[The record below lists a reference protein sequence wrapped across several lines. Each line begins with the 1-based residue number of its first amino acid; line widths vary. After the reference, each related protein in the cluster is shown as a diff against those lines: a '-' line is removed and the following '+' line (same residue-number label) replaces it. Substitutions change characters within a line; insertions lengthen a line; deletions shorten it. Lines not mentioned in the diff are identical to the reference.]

1 MWRTCTSAKP
11 TGTTGRLICSG
22 NIVSGTGTGTILSMT
37 REMQPALFTPFTLRG
52 LTLSNRIIVAPMS
65 QFSAENGCMTDWH
78 LMHLGHMA
86 ISGAGLVMTEAV
98 YPEPQGRNGPGCV
111 GLYSD
116 ACEVALARVHDF
128 CRENSPASIG
138 IQLGHAGRKA
148 SILPPWQDRAY
159 IPLDAGGWEAVG
171 PSEISMGP
179 PYPSPRALSHDDMAA
194 LHGCFV
200 EATKRAARIGYDLL
214 EIHAAHGYL
223 FHQFL
228 SPLSNKRDDDYGGSL
243 ENRSRYL
250 LEVFEAMRAA
260 WPADRP
266 MGVRLSAVD
275 WAEGGLEIEDTIAV
289 ACDLKALGCDFI
301 VASSGGLVVDK
312 PIPLAPGYQAPFA
325 EAIRREVE
333 ILTVAVGMITEPG
346 HAETIVSEGQ
356 ADFVALARGMLY
368 EPRWAWHAA
377 KAFGVSDVS
386 YPSQYN
392 PARPEGR
399 SSYTGNWTPK
409 DLNTP
414 RAWGTVDPDL
424 ISG

>member
-1 MWRTCTSAKP
+1 
-11 TGTTGRLICSG
+11 
-22 NIVSGTGTGTILSMT
+22 MT
-37 REMQPALFTPFTLRG
+37 QETVPALFAPLTLRG

-65 QFSAENGCMTDWH
+65 QFSAEDGCMTDWH

-98 YPEPQGRNGPGCV
+98 YPEARGRNGPGCV

-116 ACEVALARVHDF
+116 ACEAALARVHDF
-128 CRENSPASIG
+128 CRENSPASLG

-148 SILPPWQDRAY
+148 SILPPWQDRAP
-159 IPLDAGGWEAVG
+159 IPPGAGGWEAIG
-171 PSEISMGP
+171 PSAISMGP
-179 PYPSPRALSHDDMAA
+179 PYPAPRVLSHADMAT
-194 LHGCFV
+194 LRGRFV
-200 EATKRAARIGYDLL
+200 EATERAARIGYDLL

-228 SPLSNKRDDDYGGSL
+228 SPLSNKRDDEYGGSP
-243 ENRSRYL
+243 ENRRRYL

-260 WPADRP
+260 WPEDRP

-289 ACDLKALGCDFI
+289 ARDLKAVGCDFI

-312 PIPLAPGYQAPFA
+312 PIPIAPGYQAPFA
-325 EAIRREVE
+325 EEIRREAD
-333 ILTVAVGMITEPG
+333 IPTVAVGMITEPE
-346 HAETIVSEGQ
+346 HAETIVSEEQ
-356 ADFVALARGMLY
+356 ADCVALARGMLY

-377 KAFGVSDVS
+377 TALGVSDVS

-399 SSYTGNWTPK
+399 SSYTGNWTLK
-409 DLNTP
+409 DLNTD
-414 RAWGTVDPDL
+414 RAWGL
-424 ISG
+424 IVSDSESDSESDTDSDTITR